1 MKAALI
7 NRYGPPSVFEM
18 TDVPQP
24 KPKKNQVLVR
34 VHASSVNP
42 VDWKMRS
49 GSISFLSGGK
59 FPKIPGADFAGT
71 IIACGRD
78 VSAFKTGDEV
88 FGFNSAIWEAGAYAE
103 YVCCDISNIA
113 LMPANLDF
121 LSAACI
127 PLAAST
133 AFQALY
139 QQGKMKPGKDVLI
152 AGATGGVGHF
162 AVQIAK
168 AAGCRVTGVCHS
180 SNQDLAMKLGCDR
193 VLPYDTQPFT
203 LDKERYHLIFDATGK
218 YGYFDCRPRL
228 KPNGIMVST
237 LPLFSIML
245 MHAASILS
253 PWRKGKFVPV
263 AAKTADLKSLADL
276 CEAEKLKP
284 HVDHVFPLEKM
295 AEAHALSET
304 EKVRGKIAIRIA

>member
-7 NRYGPPSVFEM
+7 NRYGPPSVFETAEM
-18 TDVPQP
+18 PEP

-49 GSISFLSGGK
+49 GSISFLSGRK
-59 FPKIPGADFAGT
+59 FPKIPGADFCGTVVSVGSDVKNFQAGN
-71 IIACGRD
+71 
-78 VSAFKTGDEV
+78 EV
-88 FGFNSAIWEAGAYAE
+88 FGFTSAIWEGGAYAE
-103 YVCCDISNIA
+103 YVSCDASKTA
-113 LMPANLDF
+113 LKPSNLDF

-139 QQGKMKPGKDVLI
+139 QQGEMKSGKDILI
-152 AGATGGVGHF
+152 AGVTGGVGHF

-180 SNQDLAMKLGCDR
+180 ANRELAMQLGCDN
-193 VLPYDTQPFT
+193 VLPYDTEPFIRY
-203 LDKERYHLIFDATGK
+203 KERYHLIFDATGK

-237 LPLFSIML
+237 LPLFSVML

-263 AAKTADLKSLADL
+263 SAKSDDLKSLADL
-276 CEAEKLKP
+276 CEAGKLKP
-284 HVDHVFPLEKM
+284 HVEHVFPLEKM

-304 EKVRGKIAIRIA
+304 EKVRGKIAIRIT